1 MVKTSCTCKYAAA
14 AQMQI
19 AIDKLI
25 DRKRRDRNKKQILG
39 SRIKTKSKSSKDL
52 VLLAFFYI
60 NIHCISIQM
69 D

>member
-25 DRKRRDRNKKQILG
+25 DRKRRDRNEKK
-39 SRIKTKSKSSKDL
+39 
-52 VLLAFFYI
+52 
-60 NIHCISIQM
+60 NIR
-69 D
+69 